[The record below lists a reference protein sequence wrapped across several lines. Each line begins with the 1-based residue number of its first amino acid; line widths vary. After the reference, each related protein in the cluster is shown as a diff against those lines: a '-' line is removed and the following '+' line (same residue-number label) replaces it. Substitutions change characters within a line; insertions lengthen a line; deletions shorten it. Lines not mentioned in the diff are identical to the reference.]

1 MEKSKKKSVYTII
14 YLVVYVPLLIL
25 DRTIGPSR
33 LLDFF
38 RALTM
43 WGAMMTYLNIDF
55 HEQNKNAPGEK
66 NKNQIIVN
74 SVMVVILIA
83 VTILIFVL

>member
-1 MEKSKKKSVYTII
+1 
-14 YLVVYVPLLIL
+14 
-25 DRTIGPSR
+25 
-33 LLDFF
+33 
-38 RALTM
+38 
-43 WGAMMTYLNIDF
+43 MTYLNIDF